1 MTSVLIA
8 TPAVVAT
15 PDAVVATAPVTAT
28 ALVTATPDPV
38 TPPQK
43 DNIPLPTS
51 PSKSSFCFTALVGTA
66 VTKDLLN
73 SCAQLFSTNYGVW
86 GEKAATISNFTK
98 PGSCL
103 V

>member
-1 MTSVLIA
+1 MTCVLIA
-8 TPAVVAT
+8 TPAIVAT

-28 ALVTATPDPV
+28 PDPV

-43 DNIPLPTS
+43 DDIPLPTS
-51 PSKSSFCFTALVGTA
+51 PSKSSFCFSALVGTA
-66 VTKDLLN
+66 VTEDLLN

-98 PGSCL
+98 PGSYL